1 MVKTTQPHKE
11 IRHHEPDNWNRV
23 RKDTPRGRI
32 LSQSIKQL
40 WLQFIKNIFKK
51 QDGKYL
57 QGKMLKKLKDWQEL
71 TRWKGFSGG
80 SEGKASACNAGDLG
94 SIPESGRSS
103 GEGNGNTLQ
112 YSHLENSI
120 ELTRWKG
127 QERKERGKSQWAPCF
142 IPP

>member
-1 MVKTTQPHKE
+1 MVKTTQPRKE

-23 RKDTPRGRI
+23 RKDTPRSRI

-40 WLQFIKNIFKK
+40 WLQCIKNILKK
-51 QDGKYL
+51 
-57 QGKMLKKLKDWQEL
+57 KMENIYKETCSEKLKDWQEL

-80 SEGKASACNAGDLG
+80 SEGKASACNTGDLG

-103 GEGNGNTLQ
+103 GGGNGNTLQ
-112 YSHLENSI
+112 YARLENSI